1 MGDVQMVQDMQA
13 ADTAKQYHRKRGSLS
28 QRLAIVVA
36 QMVQVM
42 QAVVTAKPTD
52 KMMVV
57 T

>member
-42 QAVVTAKPTD
+42 QAVVTVKPTD